1 MKTSLKLDLENAIQ
15 SVIDKNCEED
25 NMWDELIHPELV
37 EQMTLAAVAV
47 FDASQDAQHYYE
59 QENE

>member
-25 NMWDELIHPELV
+25 MWTHLIHPELV
-37 EQMTLAAVAV
+37 EQMTLAAIVV
-47 FDASQDAQHYYE
+47 FDAAQSAQDYYE
-59 QENE
+59 GESE